1 MQIFN
6 CSEILCTYTQERPSR
21 VIYNNSNKQQ
31 KPHRFIFASSIVFSC
46 LVIFNTFSDIFI
58 DFFKEEAYPLYFQ
71 RTCIVY
77 YIFFMLPIWD
87 SLCLFYFNSFSTV
100 IIETEFF
107 LAKHCFRSFIHPISL
122 RLKQQNN
129 TKTKELKYCLTKR
142 PLLILS
148 SYRNIQ
154 NFQ

>member
-6 CSEILCTYTQERPSR
+6 CSEFLCTYTQEPTFARD
-21 VIYNNSNKQQ
+21 INSNKQQ

-46 LVIFNTFSDIFI
+46 LVIFNTFSDTFI
-58 DFFKEEAYPLYFQ
+58 DFFKEEAYPLSF
-71 RTCIVY
+71 RGLVVY